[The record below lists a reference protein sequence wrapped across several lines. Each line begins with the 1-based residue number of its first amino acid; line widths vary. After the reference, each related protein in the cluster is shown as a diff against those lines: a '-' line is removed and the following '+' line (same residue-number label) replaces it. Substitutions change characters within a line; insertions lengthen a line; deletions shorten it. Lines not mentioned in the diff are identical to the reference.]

1 MRVDA
6 YNQVTQIYQSN
17 QKRTSSVKESR
28 KSSDVCEI
36 SQSGRDYQVAR
47 EAIKAAPNVR
57 EDRILAIRQQMA
69 SGTYNV
75 SAEEVADKMAESYFN
90 TTI

>member
-6 YNQVTQIYQSN
+6 YNQVTQIYQSS
-17 QKRTSSVKESR
+17 QKRTSSVKGSR
-28 KSSDVCEI
+28 KSTDVCEI

-47 EAIKAAPNVR
+47 EALKAAPDVR
-57 EDRILAIRQQMA
+57 EDRILAIRRQMA

-75 SAEEVADKMAESYFN
+75 SAGEVADKMAESYFN